1 MNLSDV
7 LIHVNESLNEPQQ
20 TALEDALRHIDG
32 VIAPRFN
39 PGTAHLLLVAFNPD
53 VTNST
58 ALLTHVKTLGYTAQ
72 LVGV

>member
-7 LIHVNESLNEPQQ
+7 LIHINDSLNKPQQ
-20 TALEDALRHIDG
+20 AALEEAMRDIDG

-39 PGTAHLLLVAFNPD
+39 PGTDHLLLVAFNPD
-53 VTNST
+53 VTSSAALFARVT
-58 ALLTHVKTLGYTAQ
+58 ALGYTAQ